1 MNGATPKQPQT
12 SAAASRRRGAASSS
26 SSSSRQRRAPLAPA
40 AGVAVGPAPALRL
53 QIPGL
58 VKVRPLPPAPDLET
72 VARYKDPRLTPG
84 ARQLLN
90 FKLSKQKNKEVQ
102 LLV

>member
-12 SAAASRRRGAASSS
+12 SASSSRRRGAAS

-40 AGVAVGPAPALRL
+40 AGAGGPAPALRL

>member
-1 MNGATPKQPQT
+1 MNGATPKQPQP
-12 SAAASRRRGAASSS
+12 SASSRRRGAASS

-40 AGVAVGPAPALRL
+40 AGAAAGPAPALRL